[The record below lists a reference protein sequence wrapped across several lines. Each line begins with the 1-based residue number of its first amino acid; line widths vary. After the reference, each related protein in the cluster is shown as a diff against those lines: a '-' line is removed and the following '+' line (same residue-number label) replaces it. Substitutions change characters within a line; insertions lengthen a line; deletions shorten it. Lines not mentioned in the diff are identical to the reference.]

1 MRTIQKQKTHVE
13 GQCEVMMA
21 ASGTDQKTNKSEYE
35 QFYKEAMD
43 NAAQYNTRMMLERRL
58 RLPYLDSQT
67 GLAQSNC
74 YIWLNKRFRSPGL
87 KSGQLYTYPSKRW
100 RKKRR
105 PTPPQHV
112 MIRKPAIEGEDVEA
126 STQLLIKGLSEGG
139 SMDDANLP
147 IDTRQEVAFLNDLGP
162 PDDFPDAG
170 EIDNVETE
178 SDEDF
183 VLPSKRKTKAK
194 PKQTSRKRKAQDPD
208 QQMIPPDE
216 KEKPFGCKICG
227 KRYRNRAGLNY
238 HVTHTHQDDEEEEE
252 AEVVPSSPLPMP
264 SMNHPAKKV
273 NGIAEA
279 SSYCD
284 FCLGDAKKNVKTGE
298 AEILV
303 SCSDCG
309 RSGHPS
315 CLQFTDRMT
324 SNVKNYRWQCIECKS
339 CTLCGTSDNDDQLLF
354 CDDCDRGYHMY
365 CLSPPM
371 SAPPEGN
378 WSCSLCLQQEKEGSV
393 PGVESS

>member
-216 KEKPFGCKICG
+216 KEKPFGCK
-227 KRYRNRAGLNY
+227 
-238 HVTHTHQDDEEEEE
+238 T
-252 AEVVPSSPLPMP
+252 
-264 SMNHPAKKV
+264 AKKV